1 MYTIGKQTP
10 KYNDKTK
17 GEKFLFTLNITNTI
31 TQTMTLQLFNVL
43 KSVIYDGSTQNGV
56 TFKPFTINDTELI
69 IAGTSN
75 VGILTNGSLN
85 YKDYPNSTNLTAA
98 TPSDQNLTYRDIFS
112 MISAGQYLQ
121 LSRIQITSSLREQLT
136 QGTLN
141 VVNISTAG
149 QVNRM
154 SVPLLTYFD
163 GNQNQNKIIDVF
175 INTELCKNQGLEFS
189 ILANSTA
196 TIQFYLEA

>member
-1 MYTIGKQTP
+1 MYTLGKQAP

-17 GEKFLFTLNITNTI
+17 GESFKFTLNVTNTM
-31 TQTMTLQLFNVL
+31 TETMSLQLFNVL
-43 KSVIYDGSTQNGV
+43 KSIIYDGTTQNSEL
-56 TFKPFTINDTELI
+56 FYPFTINGSEFINL
-69 IAGTSN
+69 GLSS
-75 VGILTNGSLN
+75 VGIQTNGSLN
-85 YKDYPNSTNLTAA
+85 FKKVGGTFLNAS
-98 TPSDQNLTYRDIFS
+98 TPSDQNLTYRDIFN

-141 VVNISTAG
+141 VINISTLG
-149 QVNRM
+149 EIKKQ

-163 GNQNQNKIIDVF
+163 GTQNQNNILDVF
-175 INTELCKNQGLEFS
+175 INTELCKNQGLEFT
-189 ILANSTA
+189 ILPNSTA

>member
-17 GEKFLFTLNITNTI
+17 GEKFLFTLNVANT
-31 TQTMTLQLFNVL
+31 TTETMSLQLFNVL
-43 KSVIYDGSTQNGV
+43 KSIIYDGTTQNGI
-56 TFKPFTINDTELI
+56 TFNPFTINGLEEILVT
-69 IAGTSN
+69 GNS
-75 VGILTNGSLN
+75 VGLETNGNLKYKKVGGTFLN
-85 YKDYPNSTNLTAA
+85 AS

-121 LSRIQITSSLREQLT
+121 LSRIQITSSLRAQLT

-141 VVNISTAG
+141 VINISTVG
-149 QVNRM
+149 QISRM

-163 GNQNQNKIIDVF
+163 GTQNQDKILDVF
-175 INTELCKNQGLEFS
+175 INTELCKNQGLEFT